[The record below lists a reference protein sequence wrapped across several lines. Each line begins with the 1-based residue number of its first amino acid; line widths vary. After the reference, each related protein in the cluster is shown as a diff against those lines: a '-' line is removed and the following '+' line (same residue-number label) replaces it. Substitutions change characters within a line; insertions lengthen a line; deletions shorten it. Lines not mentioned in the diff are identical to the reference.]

1 MMGYPKME
9 KIPAKVV
16 ASDKTGTKN
25 VSVSKVDKEVYRP
38 GVSGEKMPKGVL
50 ASDMSGERRAKIVG
64 GVGMGAKDSPTR
76 HDVGKMDGF
85 AGEFKGG
92 SKEHECYSHERMEHA
107 QDK

>member
-1 MMGYPKME
+1 MGYPKME
-9 KIPAKVV
+9 KIPAKVT
-16 ASDKTGTKN
+16 ASDKSGTKS
-25 VSVSKVDKEVYRP
+25 VSASKVDKEVYRP

-64 GVGMGAKDSPTR
+64 GVGMGAKDSVTR

>member
-1 MMGYPKME
+1 MGYPKME

-16 ASDKTGTKN
+16 ASDKTGTKS

-50 ASDMSGERRAKIVG
+50 ASDTSGERRAKIVG
-64 GVGMGAKDSPTR
+64 GVGMGVKDSPTR
-76 HDVGKMDGF
+76 HDVGKTDGF